1 MKRLLALSSLSGASP
16 AASSALADR
25 PICSRK
31 TRWISAHKI
40 VRTESLALL
49 IFCCRKAYLPLSIDG
64 RIVFLLQR
72 RQNPFLKFYF
82 VQLVRP
88 FSRWKGFLLDVILLL
103 CRRYEWKMCLWF
115 KTWNLFLGVPQFVKK
130 LLQLISVPKTR
141 FSNQKGI
148 TANRVPFRSSRSA
161 NTLNPYF

>member
-1 MKRLLALSSLSGASP
+1 MHRWKRYPARYRHIKLVSVYFKVIASGGNPRGVPPDFTFPHNRQSFLSFGQKAGDSIYKLFDPYLPSIDKSKHGFSRQMKRLPALSSLPGVSP

-64 RIVFLLQR
+64 
-72 RQNPFLKFYF
+72 
-82 VQLVRP
+82 
-88 FSRWKGFLLDVILLL
+88 SSVI
-103 CRRYEWKMCLWF
+103 
-115 KTWNLFLGVPQFVKK
+115 
-130 LLQLISVPKTR
+130 
-141 FSNQKGI
+141 GI
-148 TANRVPFRSSRSA
+148 
-161 NTLNPYF
+161 